1 MPKKIQNICIFRS
14 DLYSHPYRERCSH
27 GKDSGFRRR
36 SKSPMKLLPFRPLFT
51 LLWYF
56 VFRVAAQSILNLGL
70 FYRGGVEEQRYRF
83 KYYFKEKKRIRVDF
97 YYPYPTLS
105 LFCTGGDSEVTA
117 LPLRSFVFLR
127 FHLSVNNPKIQTL
140 AGQKINQTDMGYF
153 IEFLSEN
160 LKKVP
165 QRGEDFEEDRN
176 QVRFWFQASDYIRGK
191 NIERYRISISKEI
204 WLPLW
209 IERHTLEDELLELSL
224 IKNYTINTHLEDKL
238 FNP

>member
-1 MPKKIQNICIFRS
+1 MIKPIPVIS
-14 DLYSHPYRERCSH
+14 
-27 GKDSGFRRR
+27 
-36 SKSPMKLLPFRPLFT
+36 LLAFLVFVIAFPLSASQPSEEN
-51 LLWYF
+51 
-56 VFRVAAQSILNLGL
+56 RILNIVKKMVASFQEVEDYTCEVEQV

-83 KYYFKEKKRIRVDF
+83 KYFFKKKKRIRVDF

-105 LFCTGGDSEVTA
+105 FFYNGGEEEVTV
-117 LPLRSFVFLR
+117 LPLRSFGLLR

-165 QRGEDFEEDRN
+165 QGGEGYEEDGS
-176 QVRFWFQASDYIRGK
+176 QVRFWFQALDYIRVE
-191 NIERYRISISKEI
+191 NIERYRISISKET
-204 WLPLW
+204 WLPVR
-209 IERHTLEDELLELSL
+209 IERYTLEEELLELSL
-224 IKNYTINTHLEDKL
+224 IKNYTVNTYLEDKL